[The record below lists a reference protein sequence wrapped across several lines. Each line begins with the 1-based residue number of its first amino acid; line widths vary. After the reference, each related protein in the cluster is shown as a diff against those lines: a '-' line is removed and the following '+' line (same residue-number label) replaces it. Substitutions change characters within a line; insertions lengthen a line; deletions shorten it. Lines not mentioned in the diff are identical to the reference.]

1 MTHQSGVPQYFRRPP
16 AAIDVQVA
24 SRLPAVRVRT
34 FELRLIALVLA
45 ACWAVAAGVVL
56 IAYRPGGPIDVAVG
70 VAALLPAVVAL
81 AGVVWP
87 PLARGE
93 RAFAAMICL
102 AAGSLLLLVP
112 SIADVTGQLG
122 GRGVQTLLPS
132 GEAAYP
138 WILALVA
145 TSLFSGFGIAR
156 RRLGEAAMR
165 RRRLVR
171 GIALATLL
179 AAASGLVFTAVAM
192 ANELALRDRV
202 AASSRFGPTIA
213 ADREPP
219 ECDGPMGIGPAAR
232 LGVHLEGS
240 LDGRSLGTIELAGE
254 RSASDVRWLAYVATN
269 RELGLH
275 GAASIG
281 NDAWLRDPVA
291 GWHRATPVEVRDA
304 TLDVNAFRAALSPEA
319 RAAAESRGVG
329 LIEGARA
336 RQCRIAIDGPTF
348 RAAFPQV
355 AWLIGD
361 ADLAHWRGQLDY
373 WVFVDGEI
381 GRIAG
386 SVNGDAADI
395 REGALQAT
403 IRVDMTAT
411 DREAQVQIAPPGP

>member
-1 MTHQSGVPQYFRRPP
+1 M
-16 AAIDVQVA
+16 
-24 SRLPAVRVRT
+24 RVRT

-56 IAYRPGGPIDVAVG
+56 VAYRPGGPIDIAVG
-70 VAALLPAVVAL
+70 VAALLPSVVAM
-81 AGVVWP
+81 AGFFWP
-87 PLARGE
+87 PLARGD
-93 RAFAAMICL
+93 RAFSAMVCL
-102 AAGSLLLLVP
+102 AAGSLLVLVP

-138 WILALVA
+138 WVLALLG
-145 TSLFSGFGIAR
+145 TSLFTGFGIAR

-171 GIALATLL
+171 GIALATIL
-179 AAASGLVFTAVAM
+179 AAGSGLAFAAVALG
-192 ANELALRDRV
+192 NELALRDRI
-202 AASSRFGPTIA
+202 ASSSRFGPT
-213 ADREPP
+213 DPLREPP
-219 ECDGPMGIGPAAR
+219 DCDGPMGIGSVAR
-232 LGVHLEGS
+232 VGEHFEGS
-240 LDGRSLGTIELAGE
+240 IDGRSLGTIDLTGE
-254 RSASDVRWLAYVATN
+254 RAASDVRWLAYVATN
-269 RELGLH
+269 RELGLN

-281 NDAWLRDPVA
+281 TDAWLREPA
-291 GWHRATPVEVRDA
+291 EGWRRAASNQVQDA
-304 TLDVNAFRAALSPEA
+304 TLDVVAFRVGLTPAA

-348 RAAFPQV
+348 KAAFPQV
-355 AWLIGD
+355 TWLVGD

-373 WVFVDGEI
+373 WVFIDGAI

-395 REGALQAT
+395 TEGALQAT

-411 DREAQVQIAPPGP
+411 DRDAAIRITPPTP